1 MSKTSEATQPQTVLV
16 VEDYRDTR
24 QMMRIVLEEFGY
36 RVVEAADGREAIE
49 VAKRERPTA
58 ILMDMGLPGMDGFEA
73 SRRIKALPEL
83 KLTTIIAC
91 SAYNRWEW
99 RAKAIAAGCNG
110 FLTKPLDFTRLIS
123 LLRVSTDL

>member
-1 MSKTSEATQPQTVLV
+1 MPQKSGATHPQTILV

-24 QMMRIVLEEFGY
+24 EMMRIVLEEMGY
-36 RVVEAADGREAIE
+36 RVVEAADGLEAVE

-58 ILMDMGLPGMDGFEA
+58 ILMDMGLPVMDGFET

-110 FLTKPLDFTRLIS
+110 FLTKPLDLTRLRS
-123 LLRVSTDL
+123 LLRKSTDL

>member
-24 QMMRIVLEEFGY
+24 QMMRIVLEESGY